1 VLSLLPN
8 LSKVKCSLISSL
20 AQIKRQELGKEER
33 IERTWDFPL
42 HFEFGEGGCHPLG
55 KAR

>member
-1 VLSLLPN
+1 LPN

-20 AQIKRQELGKEER
+20 AQIKRQELGEEER
-33 IERTWDFPL
+33 IERTWGFPL
-42 HFEFGEGGCHPLG
+42 RFEFGEGECHPLG